1 MGWGC
6 DNEIGIVI
14 KCFVYCQTPVLG
26 VGLGVDFTFAW
37 YNKNNDNHNNHNN
50 NPHLTYVK
58 GTVVGDITQGIR
70 DKG

>member
-1 MGWGC
+1 MILGLFGF
-6 DNEIGIVI
+6 EIIV
-14 KCFVYCQTPVLG
+14 KLQVFDL
-26 VGLGVDFTFAW
+26 GLGDDFTFAW
-37 YNKNNDNHNNHNN
+37 DNKNNDNHNNHNN